1 MNSDSTEL
9 LVQRREA
16 MGLTQEDLARRTG
29 LSVRMISDLERGRTR
44 KPHPRSLHLL
54 TAALELDQS
63 DMARLASGRTAGGDP
78 DAVGPPGKPVARVV
92 VPQQMPMAARHFVG
106 RERELRSLAALLE
119 HQGRHAGLAVIDG
132 PLGVGKTALAVHWA
146 HQHADRFPDGQLYVN
161 LRGSEPA
168 RRGPDEAIRDFLDS
182 LGVQPDQ
189 VPAGLPAR
197 SALLRSL
204 LAGKRMLV
212 VLDDAQCAEQVTP
225 LLPGS
230 AGCLTVVTSR
240 RKLVSLVAHHGAHP
254 VSLDVLSFQDARAS
268 LEAMLGHHRVV
279 AEEEATA
286 ELIKR
291 CRRSPLALSTAGAHA
306 ALHPSLRLTTL
317 VAQLPLQPG
326 PLPPSP
332 PLPGVETF

>member
-1 MNSDSTEL
+1 MHISSDSTEL

-44 KPHPRSLHLL
+44 KPHPRSLQLL
-54 TAALELDQS
+54 TTALELDPS
-63 DMARLASGRTAGGDP
+63 DMARLASGRAP
-78 DAVGPPGKPVARVV
+78 DADPAAVSGPPGKPVAQVV
-92 VPQQMPMAARHFVG
+92 VPQQIPMAARHFAG
-106 RERELRSLAALLE
+106 RDRELRSLTALLE

-132 PLGVGKTALAVHWA
+132 PLGVGKTALAVRWA

-161 LRGSEPA
+161 LRGSTPT
-168 RRGPDEAIRDFLDS
+168 GLSPDEAVADFLDS

-204 LAGKRMLV
+204 LAGKRMLL
-212 VLDDAQCAEQVTP
+212 VLDDARSAEQVSP
-225 LLPGS
+225 LLPGA
-230 AGCLTVVTSR
+230 AGCLTLVTSR

-254 VSLDVLSFQDARAS
+254 VSVDVLSFQDARAS
-268 LEAMLGHHRVV
+268 LEVLLGHSRVV

-286 ELIKR
+286 ELIKI

-306 ALHPSLRLTTL
+306 ALHPSMRITTL
-317 VAQLPLQPG
+317 VAQLPVQPG
-326 PLPPSP
+326 PH
-332 PLPGVETF
+332 LPGVELF